1 MNTKDE
7 YARNNDAKASE
18 ESSTDNQFDL
28 VLGAWRE
35 CPA

>member
-7 YARNNDAKASE
+7 YTRNNDAKTSE

-28 VLGAWRE
+28 VLGA
-35 CPA
+35 